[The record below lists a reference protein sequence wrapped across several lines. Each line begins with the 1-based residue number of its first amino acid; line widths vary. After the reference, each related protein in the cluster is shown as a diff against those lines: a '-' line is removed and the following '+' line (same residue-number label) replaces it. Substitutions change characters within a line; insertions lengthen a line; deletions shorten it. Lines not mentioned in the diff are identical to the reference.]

1 MTMRTI
7 EEVRWRVKVTWD
19 RQWTHWLGDA
29 GGDWPKTY
37 SLDPPTEKEVQAN
50 WAGFSRWVE
59 SWRIKPDGGE
69 VQFDTRSWSTMGMQ
83 QIPTRISFLNP
94 VELAAF
100 LGWQVRER
108 YLQVEARWRD
118 CVATWPDLA
127 DTLRSLAAAISLL
140 EKPDY
145 QRLIAVVDWLSEHL
159 DSGLFLR
166 QLPIA
171 GVDTKWAENH
181 AGVITKLLGVR
192 FGRTGSL
199 HEVAGLK
206 VDLPRRRIRLLDQ
219 SQRSMVGGLSDLSI
233 RLDELAKLELPVRL
247 ALVVENQQT
256 ALACQELPGTIVLMG
271 GGFSVTE
278 LGAIPWLVRIPI
290 LYWGDIDTAGFA
302 ILNAL
307 RKHHP
312 HTESCL
318 MDDDTLMRYQDLW
331 SLEPI
336 QATGNLDALT
346 PAEAAVRENLLTL
359 GFKKDGPGP
368 RLEQERIPWP
378 DAWSFVKAKA
388 ASMLG

>member
-1 MTMRTI
+1 MRTI
-7 EEVRWRVKVTWD
+7 DEVRRRVKVTWD
-19 RQWTHWLGDA
+19 RQWIHWLGGA
-29 GGDWPKTY
+29 GDWPKTY
-37 SLDPPTEKEVQAN
+37 PLDPPTEKEAQAN
-50 WAGFSRWVE
+50 WVAFSRWVE
-59 SWRIKPDGGE
+59 SWRIKPDAGE

-83 QIPTRISFLNP
+83 QIPTRLSFLDP
-94 VELAAF
+94 VKMAAF
-100 LGWQVRER
+100 LGLQVRER
-108 YLQVEARWRD
+108 YLQAEARWQD
-118 CVATWPDLA
+118 CTATWPDLA
-127 DTLRSLAAAISLL
+127 DTLRTVAAAISSL

-145 QRLIAVVDWLSEHL
+145 QRLIAVVDWLSKHL

-171 GVDTKWAENH
+171 GVDTKWVENH
-181 AGVITKLLGVR
+181 AGVIAKLLSVR
-192 FGRTGSL
+192 FGRVGSL

-219 SQRSMVGGLSDLSI
+219 SLRFRVGGLSDLSI

-256 ALACQELPGTIVLMG
+256 ALACQELPGTIILMG

-278 LGAIPWLVRIPI
+278 LSAIPWLAQIPI

-302 ILNAL
+302 ILSAL

-318 MDDDTLMRYQDLW
+318 MDNDTLMCYRDLW
-331 SLEPI
+331 SSEPV
-336 QATGNLDALT
+336 QTKGSLDMLT
-346 PAEAAVRENLLTL
+346 PAEGAVWENLLSIR
-359 GFKKDGPGP
+359 KDGLGV

-378 DAWSFVKAKA
+378 SAWAVVEGKAE
-388 ASMLG
+388 SMLD